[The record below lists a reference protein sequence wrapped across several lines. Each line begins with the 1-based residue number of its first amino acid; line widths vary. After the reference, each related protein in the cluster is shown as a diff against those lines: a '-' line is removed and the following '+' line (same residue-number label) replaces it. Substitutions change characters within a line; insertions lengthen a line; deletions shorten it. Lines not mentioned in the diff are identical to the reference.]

1 VLCIFLYSFDM
12 LLASF
17 QVEDLLLSA
26 SWMRG
31 ALGKLGFA
39 LRELTEH
46 GAMELL
52 VTASN
57 PRPVAKVVLRM
68 VEQAVAHVMPLLQF
82 ALAVPADS
90 GGRWKIGAKL
100 HDADGDGERLLV
112 ILDGGRGLEARVAQ
126 AGAAD
131 VAVGS
136 RKMRGAEVR
145 RRFELWLPPK
155 AESEW
160 YDVAVLCRSREQQD
174 LRLANAVA
182 GRLADSVVG
191 LLGMRVFVEDQIVMH
206 TYTYISSYRPPAPI
220 EKKGRCMIFFHV
232 HDMTYTSIYCRF
244 SFKIHDFYLS

>member
-1 VLCIFLYSFDM
+1 M

-68 VEQAVAHVMPLLQF
+68 VEQAVAHMMPLLQF

-191 LLGMRVFVEDQIVMH
+191 LLGMRVFVEDQKVMH